1 MRIIRHNKY
10 IAQRKR
16 QARWI
21 SLIGFAVL
29 TSTLFVGMNPRYLL
43 PAYAFMLI
51 GFVVFNMGMQQMGKW
66 SRNPRND
73 QLLDRATAKL
83 SDKFTLI
90 HFAPVG
96 KRRVDH
102 VVVYPGGVVTL
113 VSREINGVIEEH
125 GSRWRKKSGGLR
137 RLISFSGPQLN
148 NPSQDVETSIA
159 ALESFLEEKQMQ
171 VDVEGAIVFVHPQV
185 QLEIQDPDYPVLH
198 ADELPEF
205 LNSLAPDPSF
215 SAAERDRLVALLADG
230 EAAEELA
237 QQHQAKRRPV
247 RRRAA

>member
-1 MRIIRHNKY
+1 MRIIRHDSY
-10 IAQRKR
+10 IAKRKR

-29 TSTLFVGMNPRYLL
+29 TSTLFIGMNPTYLL

-73 QLLDRATAKL
+73 QLIDRALSKL
-83 SDKFTLI
+83 SDRFTVI
-90 HFAPVG
+90 HFAPVD

-102 VVVYPGGVVTL
+102 VVIYPGGIVTL
-113 VSREINGVIEEH
+113 ISREITGQIQER
-125 GSRWRKKSGGLR
+125 GSRWSKKGGGFR
-137 RLISFSGPQLN
+137 RLLSFSGPQLN
-148 NPSQDVETSIA
+148 NPSQDADSSIA
-159 ALESFLEEKQMQ
+159 ALESFLEQKQLE

-185 QLEIQDPDYPVLH
+185 QLDIQDPDYPVLH

-215 SAAERDRLVALLADG
+215 SAAERDRLVELLSDG
-230 EAAEELA
+230 ETVQENE
-237 QQHQAKRRPV
+237 QQTRRRPV

>member
-1 MRIIRHNKY
+1 MRIIRHTTY
-10 IAQRKR
+10 INQRKR

-29 TSTLFVGMNPRYLL
+29 TSTLFVGMNPSYLL

-73 QLLDRATAKL
+73 QLIDRAVSKL

-102 VVVYPGGVVTL
+102 LVVYPGGVVTL
-113 VSREINGVIEEH
+113 VSREINGQVEER
-125 GSRWRKKSGGLR
+125 GNRWRKKGGGLR

-159 ALESFLEEKQMQ
+159 SVESFLEAQQMQ
-171 VDVEGAIVFVHPQV
+171 VDVEGAVVFVHPQV
-185 QLEIQDPDYPVLH
+185 QLDIRDPEYPVLH

-215 SAAERDRLVALLADG
+215 SAAERERLIGLLSAG
-230 EAAEELA
+230 EAAEEQV
-237 QQHQAKRRPV
+237 QQQTKRRPV

>member
-1 MRIIRHNKY
+1 MRIIRHNNY

-21 SLIGFAVL
+21 SIIGFAVL
-29 TSTLFVGMNPRYLL
+29 TSTLFVGMNPSYLL
-43 PAYAFMLI
+43 PAYAFMLV

-73 QLLDRATAKL
+73 QLIDRAMSKL
-83 SDKFTLI
+83 SDKFTVI

-96 KRRVDH
+96 KRRIDH
-102 VVVYPGGVVTL
+102 VVIYPGGIVTL
-113 VSREINGVIEEH
+113 TSREINGQIEER
-125 GSRWRKKSGGLR
+125 GSRWRKKGGGFR

-148 NPSQDVETSIA
+148 NPSHDVESSIA
-159 ALESFLEEKQMQ
+159 ALESFLEEKQLQ
-171 VDVEGAIVFVHPQV
+171 VDVEGAVVFVHPQV
-185 QLEIQDPDYPVLH
+185 QLDIQDPDYPVLH

-205 LNSLAPDPSF
+205 LTSLAPEPSF
-215 SAAERDRLVALLADG
+215 TVGERDRIVGFLADG
-230 EAAEELA
+230 EAAEETE
-237 QQHQAKRRPV
+237 QQPRRRPV